1 MENTFL
7 EFKVPGRSPNF
18 FIVFIFEFENTFV
31 GIFPKDKCMFKFF
44 NKITK
49 ITSMDVV
56 LETLLMTLNRCLS
69 MAGILDYVRWFPM
82 NIFLLHD
89 AQVKK

>member
-1 MENTFL
+1 
-7 EFKVPGRSPNF
+7 
-18 FIVFIFEFENTFV
+18 
-31 GIFPKDKCMFKFF
+31 MFKFF

-56 LETLLMTLNRCLS
+56 LETLLMTLNRCLT
-69 MAGILDYVRWFPM
+69 MAGILDSVRWFPI

>member
-1 MENTFL
+1 
-7 EFKVPGRSPNF
+7 
-18 FIVFIFEFENTFV
+18 
-31 GIFPKDKCMFKFF
+31 
-44 NKITK
+44 
-49 ITSMDVV
+49 MDVV